1 VTCCP
6 EITCIAA
13 FVIHFK
19 RIILPVDNKRLRK
32 RAYRSV
38 AEPKIVIKYFRARAG
53 RVRQQHSR
61 SGHFEEYVSRKG
73 AKSPQ
78 KTRRKSEVLFAVF
91 APLRETYSKLT
102 HYRRAS
108 GDMTIIT
115 RYLIAAARD
124 RSSKFLTSNSSS
136 TRLLSTWSLLV
147 SMIDNFNASAWP
159 RKYAA
164 QQSICGL
171 ASSG

>member
-1 VTCCP
+1 MTCCP
-6 EITCIAA
+6 EITCVAA

-73 AKSPQ
+73 AKSPR

-102 HYRRAS
+102 HY
-108 GDMTIIT
+108 
-115 RYLIAAARD
+115 IAAARD
-124 RSSKFLTSNSSS
+124 RSSKFPTSNSSS

-147 SMIDNFNASAWP
+147 SMIDNFNASA
-159 RKYAA
+159 
-164 QQSICGL
+164 
-171 ASSG
+171 